1 MLLVS
6 FGFCTEFCLIFPNL
20 AFSKTNRS
28 PVFQQLFALLAKDF
42 RLEFRQRVL
51 TATVLLFVASAC
63 FTLYQVT
70 VAGKARVNP
79 LVWNAIFWLVVLF
92 SSFQVVSRGF
102 SRELEQQYWYYY
114 FRIRAD
120 LLIFSKLIYHILM
133 LNITSLMAWLFLSV
147 LFGNPVQDSWM
158 FFVVIQLACVGMA
171 SALTLVSAISAK
183 TGKNAALLPVL
194 GFPLLIPTLLLVTR
208 LSVTALD
215 DLGWDMAWKNIWTL
229 CGMDSIMIALSFILF
244 PYLWRS

>member
-1 MLLVS
+1 MS
-6 FGFCTEFCLIFPNL
+6 FFTQL
-20 AFSKTNRS
+20 A
-28 PVFQQLFALLAKDF
+28 ALLSKDF

-63 FTLYQVT
+63 FTVYQVT

-79 LVWNAIFWLVVLF
+79 LVWNSVFWLVVLF

-102 SRELEQQYWYYY
+102 TRELEQQYWYYY
-114 FRIRAD
+114 FVVRAEV
-120 LLIFSKLIYHILM
+120 LIFSKLVYHFVM
-133 LNITSLMAWLFLSV
+133 LNVTSLVAWLFLGV
-147 LFGNPVQDSWM
+147 LFGNPVQDGWM
-158 FFVVIQLACVGMA
+158 FFCVLELACLGIA

-183 TGKNAALLPVL
+183 TGKNSSLLPVL
-194 GFPLLIPTLLLVTR
+194 GFPLLIPTLMLVTR

-215 DLGWDMAWKNIWTL
+215 ALGWDMAWKNIGTL
-229 CGMDSIMIALSFILF
+229 CGLDSIMIALSFILF